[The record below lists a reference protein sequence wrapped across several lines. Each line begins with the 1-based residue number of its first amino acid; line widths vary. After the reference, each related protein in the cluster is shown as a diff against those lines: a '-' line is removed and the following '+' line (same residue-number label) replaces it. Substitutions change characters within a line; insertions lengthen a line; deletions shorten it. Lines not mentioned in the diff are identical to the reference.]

1 MRAWHQG
8 RWLLIVRGG
17 AADTRGQLMGWKR
30 KMTGGVVAMIGFML
44 SPLSWWNDL
53 FVNVP
58 LALAF
63 AWLVSWFYKPAFT
76 MALVIGY
83 WLTNVLGF
91 ILMHKGAQQV
101 LSEKPGRY
109 SRRDLLRDVGI
120 SLLYTVLI
128 VLLVKFGILKPI
140 QSYLSGH

>member
-1 MRAWHQG
+1 
-8 RWLLIVRGG
+8 
-17 AADTRGQLMGWKR
+17 MGWKR
-30 KMTGGVVAMIGFML
+30 KAAGGVLTVVGFML

-63 AWLVSWFYKPAFT
+63 AWLVSWFYKPAFG
-76 MALVIGY
+76 ASLVVGY

-91 ILMHKGAQQV
+91 ILMHKGAQKIV
-101 LSEKPGRY
+101 SEKQGRY

-128 VLLVKFGILKPI
+128 VGLVKLGILQPI
-140 QSYLSGH
+140 QSYSKGR

>member
-76 MALVIGY
+76 TALVVE
-83 WLTNVLGF
+83 TKND
-91 ILMHKGAQQV
+91 
-101 LSEKPGRY
+101 GR
-109 SRRDLLRDVGI
+109 SGGNDRVHAFAA
-120 SLLYTVLI
+120 
-128 VLLVKFGILKPI
+128 LLVERPVRQRAARAGLCVARSEEHTSEL
-140 QSYLSGH
+140 QS